1 MDKVEINSYEDL
13 FNVLDR
19 INESIDWNTF
29 YEKRVMK
36 APFLVNNLLPDK
48 MITEFVKGHSI
59 RDAVEFGCGEGR
71 NAIFLAKR
79 GIDVTA
85 IDSSDIAIRNAKDK
99 TEDLKNVRLI
109 CSDFL
114 AVDFADRKYDLVLD
128 SGMFHHLAPHRRLQ
142 YRELLKGLLKET
154 GYFVLLCFSA
164 DEDGAEELDDLE
176 FYTKRNTGVAFSE
189 QRLRDFFGSDF
200 EIISIEKRGSE
211 ITEEYIDIPL
221 LYGCVMKLNPRHYLC
236 KRFFPEL
243 PVERNWF
250 GELIREVISVDGALF
265 PKEEQT
271 LLTKEQAMTIEIED
285 GYQVLR
291 VLCVPGEKDSTDI
304 PDIATQTVEGFEFCG
319 FDLADSWVSAILN
332 CGSFTD
338 GDYYSK
344 AFDYRELNEFGLISD
359 YQSAIRISRKLREEY
374 PEEEHVYCDVYAIWR
389 RI

>member
-36 APFLVNNLLPDK
+36 APFLVNNMLPDK

-114 AVDFADRKYDLVLD
+114 AVDFANRKYDLVLD

-142 YRELLKGLLKET
+142 YRELLKGILKET

-200 EIISIEKRGSE
+200 EIISIEKRGQE

-221 LYGCVMKLNPRHYLC
+221 LYGCVMKLR
-236 KRFFPEL
+236 R
-243 PVERNWF
+243 
-250 GELIREVISVDGALF
+250 
-265 PKEEQT
+265 
-271 LLTKEQAMTIEIED
+271 
-285 GYQVLR
+285 
-291 VLCVPGEKDSTDI
+291 
-304 PDIATQTVEGFEFCG
+304 TQ
-319 FDLADSWVSAILN
+319 WN
-332 CGSFTD
+332 
-338 GDYYSK
+338 
-344 AFDYRELNEFGLISD
+344 
-359 YQSAIRISRKLREEY
+359 
-374 PEEEHVYCDVYAIWR
+374 R
-389 RI
+389 R